1 MRFFFLGIVAGA
13 IGSLFLFTPQAGI
26 EIYPEWH
33 AGINAISN
41 LEKSGGAFPAQ
52 PEFFVKADQKY
63 YLLKGNGEISVTER
77 IADGLSA
84 FSGNGL
90 SYLKY
95 QKLGTEIEY
104 YNYLGERFWKLES
117 MEYPYLS
124 HNGTLIFL
132 LNGDHTQVRFVDHNG
147 NEIGARA
154 VSGRTCT
161 AISFSDHNDCG
172 VIGFLD
178 GSYYIVNAKGMVIS
192 RGMSPQGTLVKGM
205 AVSGNGRYASV
216 HYGNNKKDFVRIMD
230 ISSGDHDDAVLNHIH
245 PVKTSLHV
253 TDEGYCTIIDIDRVL
268 CIKPSGAVKFVIGI
282 PQQRYGHS
290 ALSYHHG
297 IYTASYTMQNGSSRL
312 LIYREDGT
320 VLFSKEFPAESFM
333 DAVIKN
339 NLVFLRGSNNLY
351 CYSIHRLPQ

>member
-1 MRFFFLGIVAGA
+1 
-13 IGSLFLFTPQAGI
+13 
-26 EIYPEWH
+26 
-33 AGINAISN
+33 
-41 LEKSGGAFPAQ
+41 
-52 PEFFVKADQKY
+52 
-63 YLLKGNGEISVTER
+63 
-77 IADGLSA
+77 
-84 FSGNGL
+84 
-90 SYLKY
+90 
-95 QKLGTEIEY
+95 
-104 YNYLGERFWKLES
+104 
-117 MEYPYLS
+117 
-124 HNGTLIFL
+124 
-132 LNGDHTQVRFVDHNG
+132 
-147 NEIGARA
+147 
-154 VSGRTCT
+154 
-161 AISFSDHNDCG
+161 
-172 VIGFLD
+172 
-178 GSYYIVNAKGMVIS
+178 
-192 RGMSPQGTLVKGM
+192 
-205 AVSGNGRYASV
+205 
-216 HYGNNKKDFVRIMD
+216 MD